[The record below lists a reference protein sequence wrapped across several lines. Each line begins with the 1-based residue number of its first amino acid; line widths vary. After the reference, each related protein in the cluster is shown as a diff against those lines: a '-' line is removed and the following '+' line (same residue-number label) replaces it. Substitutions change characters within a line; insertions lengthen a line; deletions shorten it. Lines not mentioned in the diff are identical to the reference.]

1 MASSGPKSSCH
12 RTTETRQLGTDNRQ
26 LMVDRASDKT
36 ARSKPK
42 CSTDS
47 PGRIDELPVPSL
59 PQLSP
64 PCLHFGRLAIHLPTG
79 PGQRRPKKGGVTDM
93 VVIPPLAP
101 HLGSKIPSIMTQA
114 NSKMCKVNS
123 GYSHH
128 PSAEPDWQVHRP
140 YSVTSPSTTTA
151 RYFLVTTS

>member
-36 ARSKPK
+36 ALPILPR
-42 CSTDS
+42 
-47 PGRIDELPVPSL
+47 RIVELPVPSL

-101 HLGSKIPSIMTQA
+101 HVGSKTPSIMTQT

-140 YSVTSPSTTTA
+140 YSVTSPSTTT
-151 RYFLVTTS
+151 